1 MKKRIFSVMIAV
13 VMIATAINLAP
24 VLEVYATGGG
34 KMNNQYS
41 LYDADGRWDNSQ
53 YYWNDGDYSNI
64 VADYY
69 DKDHTNGVNK
79 QDENFKTR
87 HVTMFHDCD
96 SQSIYYT
103 GSGSSLKTNRGNSF
117 DLEDRSNALKTYYN
131 NAGKALE
138 ASNVKDLDDAY
149 PPNTVASNGC
159 DYINNSITSGY
170 AKFKTSDTADGSGGS
185 DCRMIFRNFYNTD
198 QTDYNFEGNSSNT
211 SVNPNKYSPAGK
223 EGLNISEYD
232 YLEFDL
238 MIRSGAGYKRNRTG
252 EPTSGFR
259 VYFYYETNDATAHYL
274 DYDSWNIDG
283 FHQENGA
290 YNFGNQLNFD
300 ANGNYQDFNKW
311 VTVRIPLLDAIRYP
325 SSGRAPTVK
334 QVTIR
339 IVGGTEANK
348 EIFWV
353 DDLRFVK
360 NDDHVGKVYP
370 GFDGYTAQDYPSG
383 EYFIINDF
391 EYESDDTNDGYGSRS
406 SDGFTYNDSNA
417 VNNATWYSGSDG
429 VVRPFSGPNGKSN
442 KTPGSANY
450 SFYYPEY
457 ERVIRCEDCNVNDA
471 YNHTGTSYNWAY
483 KTIPSGKYNSYAAAE
498 GFVTQGTYG
507 TLLRVQNGVTYHN
520 NSGGWYLPTYYQ
532 RHYSTPMDLSKYTHF
547 AIDINL
553 RYPIQDYNTGAKG
566 VTFAIQLFQQYTM
579 TNGKLNG
586 SSTDHDDYNFLHGYT
601 VKFFLPYGRDCWNE
615 TGNPDLGGSN
625 GKVIPLSSYQ
635 PATSGY
641 TAYGGMRLI
650 FTVEDLLKGTQT
662 YYKYDGIS
670 GYPQNQ
676 IRGVGYGAYCLNNIN
691 GMRFVWMNRS
701 SDSDKRYYTYS
712 TQATNSATSLNGRYE
727 IMLDNF
733 IAYTPDTS
741 VTIKN
746 VTNSADVALDENQ
759 QFVYDVYGG
768 YTSTNSAYINGQ
780 LGSLTPNVSIT
791 GKYDGTDD
799 YFTKNQSHR
808 VSVPANG
815 SVTIRNLP
823 FNSYYVTQENW
834 SWRYLVENV
843 TCNKSDILKYSAAAG
858 NLATILPRV
867 SLDGSATR
875 HVSILEVMKQRN
887 FTLTFTQ
894 KRNKTL
900 YLDGNGQAAVNNF
913 N

>member
-1 MKKRIFSVMIAV
+1 M
-13 VMIATAINLAP
+13 
-24 VLEVYATGGG
+24 EVWATGGG

-53 YYWNDGDYSNI
+53 YYWNDGDYSGI
-64 VADYY
+64 VAPYY
-69 DKDHTNGVNK
+69 DGADN
-79 QDENFKTR
+79 QADENFKTR
-87 HVTMFHDCD
+87 HVTMFHDCN
-96 SQSIYYT
+96 SQSIAYT
-103 GSGSSLKTNRGNSF
+103 GSGSSLKTNRQKVFSF
-117 DLEDRSNALKTYYN
+117 TDRSNALKTYYN

-170 AKFKTSDTADGSGGS
+170 AKFKTSATADGSGGG

-198 QTDYNFEGNSSNT
+198 QTNYNFEGNASNT
-211 SVNPNKYSPAGK
+211 SVNSNKYSPVGK

-300 ANGNYQDFNKW
+300 ANGNYQNFNQW
-311 VTVRIPLLDAIRYP
+311 VTVRIPLLDAIRKP

-339 IVGGTEANK
+339 IVGGMEADK

-360 NDDHVGKVYP
+360 NDDHEGVVYQ
-370 GFDGYTAQDYPSG
+370 GFDGYTATDYPSG
-383 EYFIINDF
+383 EYFMINDF
-391 EYESDDTNDGYGSRS
+391 EFESDHTIDDYGGRNIHDSVNS
-406 SDGFTYNDSNA
+406 GTGIYNK
-417 VNNATWYSGSDG
+417 TDG
-429 VVRPFSGPNGKSN
+429 VVRPFKGSGDLPL
-442 KTPGSANY
+442 
-450 SFYYPEY
+450 Y
-457 ERVIRCEDCNVNDA
+457 ERAIRYEEVNSNDKFH
-471 YNHTGTSYNWAY
+471 NFIPTTSDNFNWGY
-483 KTIPSGKYNSYAAAE
+483 SGSRIPSGDYNSYIA
-498 GFVTQGTYG
+498 GPGIVTQGNYG
-507 TLLRVQNGVTYHN
+507 LVLKNKDNNGSSYGSN
-520 NSGGWYLPTYYQ
+520 AGGWQLPIYYQ
-532 RHYSTPMDLSKYTHF
+532 RHYGTPMDLSKYTHF
-547 AIDINL
+547 AIDIYC
-553 RYPIQDYNTGAKG
+553 RQTYKRPSGSAAQG
-566 VTFAIQLFQQYTM
+566 VTFSIQLFQQYTI
-579 TNGKLNG
+579 TNGKMNN
-586 SSTDHDDYNFLHGYT
+586 STADHDDYNFLNGYT
-601 VKFFLPYGRDCWNE
+601 IKFFLPYGADCWQSELN
-615 TGNPDLGGSN
+615 TKDTSGGF
-625 GKVIPLSSYQ
+625 GRIIPLSTYKAST
-635 PATSGY
+635 ASDSTS
-641 TAYGGMRLI
+641 YGGMRLI
-650 FTVEDLLKGTQT
+650 FTVEDILKGSQT
-662 YYKYDGIS
+662 YYKYTGVD
-670 GYPQNQ
+670 GYPPNP
-676 IRGVGYGAYCLNNIN
+676 IRGVQYGAYCLDKID
-691 GMRFVWMNRS
+691 GMRFVWMNRFTDADDRYDTYR
-701 SDSDKRYYTYS
+701 DSFG
-712 TQATNSATSLNGRYE
+712 QIN

-768 YTSTNSAYINGQ
+768 YTSTNSAYLNGQ

-808 VSVPANG
+808 VTVPANG

-834 SWRYLVENV
+834 SWRYLVDNV
-843 TCNKSDILKYSAAAG
+843 TCNKSDVLKTYSAQAG
-858 NLATILPRV
+858 NIATILPRV

-900 YLDGNGQAAVNNF
+900 YLDGNGEAAVNHF